1 MTDCIY
7 CTVPDLLCKKL
18 PILLIGSI
26 PEPNES
32 KYLNYTQIYHTEIT
46 SFSDFQKQSTF
57 TPGSRLNMT
66 LDSANQ
72 LIAHR
77 KAWLETLKM
86 SADYFAV
93 FDNPSYLNNLEL
105 SNRLETLKLPKDW
118 DVITITESQYV
129 FTKRA
134 AKIFIDSTLQFH
146 LPLKTF
152 LKSFKILKVVDINTI
167 I

>member
-1 MTDCIY
+1 MADCIY

-18 PILLIGSI
+18 PILLIGST
-26 PEPNES
+26 PVPDVS
-32 KYLNYTQIYHTEIT
+32 RYLNVTQIQHTEIT
-46 SFSDFQKQSTF
+46 SFSDFQKQSNF
-57 TPGSRLNMT
+57 TPGSRLDMPI
-66 LDSANQ
+66 DSANQ

-93 FDNPSYLNNLEL
+93 FDNPAFLNNLP
-105 SNRLETLKLPKDW
+105 NRLEHLKLPKDW

-152 LKSFKILKVVDINTI
+152 LKSFKILKVLDINTI
-167 I
+167 S

>member
-1 MTDCIY
+1 MADCIY
-7 CTVPDLLCKKL
+7 CTVPDLLSKKL
-18 PILLIGSI
+18 PILLIGI
-26 PEPNES
+26 PVPDIS
-32 KYLNYTQIYHTEIT
+32 RYLNYTQIHHTEIT
-46 SFSDFQKQSTF
+46 SFSDFQKNPIF
-57 TPGSRLNMT
+57 TPGSRLDMS

-93 FDNPSYLNNLEL
+93 FDDPSYLNNVDL
-105 SNRLETLKLPKDW
+105 SIRLENLKLPKDW
-118 DVITITESQYV
+118 DVIIITESQYV
-129 FTKRA
+129 FTKRS

-152 LKSFKILKVVDINTI
+152 LKSFKILKVLDINTVS
-167 I
+167 